1 MEKDDIINL
10 LKEIISKENINTY
23 LVGGCVRDE
32 ILGVDNKDIDI
43 TVEGNAKKIAEPF
56 SKKAGVKIKKT
67 SQFGTF
73 ILFVSGFRIDIAT
86 SRREIY
92 PGPGKLPL
100 VEAGSIVEDLSRRDF
115 TINSMAIPIGT
126 KTLIDPF
133 QGLKDIKKR
142 LIRVLHGKSLIEDS
156 TRIFRALRF
165 AERLDFQIEQ
175 ITESLIEEAIEKKT
189 LLAISPARIRNE
201 FSLCFKEKRRWNIL
215 KKIAQ
220 LGILEQLGMV
230 YPERDL
236 LEELD
241 EFAMKLGIEREPL
254 YFMALTDGG
263 LNRKILTGKE
273 KRYLNAVE
281 TLLRKINLL
290 KKSEDKGELYTTLQG
305 FPPHSLA
312 YIGVKEDVRDKISTY
327 LDEIE
332 PLRLEITGEDIKS
345 LGVSEGKVVGKILLK
360 VKRKKLEGGLSTR
373 EEELEYVKGI
383 VRSNRL
389 RKLTTEDTENTKCLQ
404 HRK

>member
-43 TVEGNAKKIAEPF
+43 TVEGNAKKIAESF

-215 KKIAQ
+215 EKIAQ

-230 YPERDL
+230 YPERDF

-290 KKSEDKGELYTTLQG
+290 KKNEDKGELYTTLQG

-383 VRSNRL
+383 VKSNRL
-389 RKLTTEDTENTKCLQ
+389 RKK
-404 HRK
+404 